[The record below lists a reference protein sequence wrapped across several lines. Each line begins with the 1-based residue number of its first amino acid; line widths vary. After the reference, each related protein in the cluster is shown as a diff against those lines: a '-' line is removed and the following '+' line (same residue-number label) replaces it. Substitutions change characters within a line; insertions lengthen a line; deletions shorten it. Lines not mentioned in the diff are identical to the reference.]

1 MIKKQVEP
9 TLKNTKERRK
19 KMSAIETKQNKAN
32 EHKPSLCKSWC
43 ANRNSSIRF
52 GVLLVIIGLIWL
64 GAKTGFLPVEW
75 FHSELFWPSVVI
87 FFGSWITLKNIIRK
101 KYHNG
106 SC

>member
-1 MIKKQVEP
+1 
-9 TLKNTKERRK
+9 
-19 KMSAIETKQNKAN
+19 MSAIETKQNKAN

-64 GAKTGFLPVEW
+64 GAKAGFLPVEW

-87 FFGSWITLKNIIRK
+87 FFGSWITLKNIIRR